1 MKINPYIFTRKEFL
15 DKIWKQGELD
25 GNKITLN
32 IGDILRLADA
42 LYGYEREEEKLEVK
56 KLNTKYI

>member
-56 KLNTKYI
+56 KT